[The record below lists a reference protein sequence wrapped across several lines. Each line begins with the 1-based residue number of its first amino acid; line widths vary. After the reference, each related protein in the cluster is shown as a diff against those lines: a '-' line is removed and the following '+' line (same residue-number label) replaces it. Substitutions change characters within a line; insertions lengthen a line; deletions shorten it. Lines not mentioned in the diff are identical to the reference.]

1 MDNGQS
7 IALQKL
13 PPQNVEMEQSILGA
27 ILQNNDAIVRLAD
40 TLQEEDFYHD
50 AHKWLYRAML
60 DLFQEN
66 VPIDVLT
73 VNEWLKKKDRL
84 DTIGGPAYLAELV
97 ELVPTAAHVDYHA
110 RVVREKSI
118 LRALIRTATN
128 IVTDSYEADEDV
140 AALLDRAERAILEIS
155 QGKAT
160 SGFVDL
166 QNVLKD
172 SFRQLETLSAR
183 KEPIT
188 GLPTGFGDLDRQTAG
203 LQPSDLIVIAGRPSM
218 GKTTLALNIAAYAG
232 MRTGKPIAVFSLEMS
247 KEQLALR
254 MLCAQAQVDSAKLR
268 TGFLAGNDWSLLTT
282 AAGDLSGQAHIYIDD
297 TPMQTALDIR
307 AKARRLRSEQGELGL
322 VIIDYLQLMQ
332 GRSRAENRQQEIS
345 DITRALKALA
355 RELHVPVVA
364 LSQLSR
370 AVEQR
375 RPPKPQL
382 SDLRESGA
390 IEQDADVVA
399 LLYRDEVYN
408 EDSDERGVAEVNIAK
423 HRNGPTGTLRLAFRG
438 EFTRFDNLAR
448 QGDY

>member
-73 VNEWLKKKDRL
+73 VNEWLTKKGRIDAV
-84 DTIGGPAYLAELV
+84 GGPAYLAELV

-110 RVVREKSI
+110 RVVREKSV
-118 LRALIRTATN
+118 LRALIRTATD
-128 IVTDSYEADEDV
+128 IVAECHDADDDV
-140 AALLDRAERAILEIS
+140 AMLLDRAEQAILEVS

-188 GLPTGFGDLDRQTAG
+188 GLPTGFNDLDRQTAG

-218 GKTTLALNIAAYAG
+218 GKTTLALNIAAHAG

-307 AKARRLRSEQGELGL
+307 AKARRLRSEQGDLAL

-408 EDSDERGVAEVNIAK
+408 EDSDERGVAEVNVAK

>member
-7 IALQKL
+7 IAIQKL
-13 PPQNVEMEQSILGA
+13 PPQNLEMEQSILGA

-50 AHKWLYRAML
+50 AHRWLFRAML

-73 VNEWLKKKDRL
+73 VNEWLKKKNHL
-84 DTIGGPAYLAELV
+84 DAIGGPAYLAELV

-118 LRALIRTATN
+118 LRALIRTATA

-160 SGFVDL
+160 SGFADL
-166 QNVLKD
+166 QSVLKD
-172 SFRQLETLSAR
+172 SFRQLESLAAR

-188 GLPTGFGDLDRQTAG
+188 GLPTGFNDLDRQTAG
-203 LQPSDLIVIAGRPSM
+203 LQPSDLIIIAGRPSM
-218 GKTTLALNIAAYAG
+218 GKTTLALNVASYAG
-232 MRTGKPIAVFSLEMS
+232 MQTGKPIAIFSLEMS

-254 MLCAQAQVDSAKLR
+254 MLCAEAKVDSAKLR
-268 TGFLAGNDWSLLTT
+268 TGFLAGSDWGLLTT

-307 AKARRLRSEQGELGL
+307 AKARRLRSEQGDLGL
-322 VIIDYLQLMQ
+322 VIVDYLQLMQ
-332 GRSRAENRQQEIS
+332 GRARAENRQQEIS

-375 RPPKPQL
+375 KPPKPQL